1 MSELEISEADGVLT
15 LTLCRPQKK
24 NALTSAMYEGMIGAF
39 ARAAKDASI
48 GAILLRGADGMFTA
62 GNDIGDFIAALKN
75 PQDLAAMR
83 FVEAL
88 AMNDVPLVAAI
99 EGVAVGIGT
108 TLMLHCDLVYAAPDA
123 KFRMPFVDLGLV
135 PEAGS
140 SLLLPQRIGMAR
152 ASELLLLGEAFGAQE
167 AERFGLINAIVPAHE
182 LYQHA
187 HAKAKAL
194 AGKPQQALRA
204 ARQLMRGERGQ
215 LRAHMGREAEAFRT
229 ALQSPEAQRAFAA
242 FFNK

>member
-1 MSELEISEADGVLT
+1 MSELDISEADGVLT

-39 ARAAKDASI
+39 AHAAKDASI
-48 GAILLRGADGMFTA
+48 GAILLRGNEGMFTA

-75 PQDLAAMR
+75 PQDLAAMP

-108 TLMLHCDLVYAAPDA
+108 TLMLHCDLVYAAPDV

-152 ASELLLLGEAFGAQE
+152 ASELLLLGEAFGAEE
-167 AERFGLINAIVPAHE
+167 AERFGLINAIVPARE
-182 LYQHA
+182 LYRHA

-194 AGKPQQALRA
+194 ADKPQQALRA
-204 ARQLMRGERGQ
+204 ARQLMRGERSV
-215 LRAHMGREAEAFRT
+215 LRAQMGREAEAFRS
-229 ALQSPEAQRAFAA
+229 ALQSTEAQRAFAA
-242 FFNK
+242 FFHK